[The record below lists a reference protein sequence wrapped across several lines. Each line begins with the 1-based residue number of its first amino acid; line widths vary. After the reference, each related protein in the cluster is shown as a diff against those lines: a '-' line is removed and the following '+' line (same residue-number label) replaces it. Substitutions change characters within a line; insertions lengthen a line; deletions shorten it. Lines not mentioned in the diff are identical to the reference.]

1 MGLND
6 PVNVDL
12 TQKVAVLILDTG
24 VLKNEKPVLKRI
36 RFPVLSTATN
46 QQVDDAAYALAE
58 YTEYSVYDIEIQ
70 NMDSLDPID

>member
-1 MGLND
+1 MGIND
-6 PVNVDL
+6 PVTIDL
-12 TQKVAVLILDTG
+12 TEKEAVLILDTG

-36 RFPVLSTATN
+36 RIPVLATATN
-46 QQVDDAAYALAE
+46 QQVYDAAYALAE

>member
-46 QQVDDAAYALAE
+46 QQVYDCLL
-58 YTEYSVYDIEIQ
+58 YTSPSPRDRTR
-70 NMDSLDPID
+70 NRMPSSA